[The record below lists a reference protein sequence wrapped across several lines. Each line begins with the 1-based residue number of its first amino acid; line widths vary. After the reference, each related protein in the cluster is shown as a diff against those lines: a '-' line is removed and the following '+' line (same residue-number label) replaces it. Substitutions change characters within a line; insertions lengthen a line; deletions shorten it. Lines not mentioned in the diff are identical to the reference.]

1 MQSLQD
7 RVRDA
12 IEEAIHAG
20 KLSPGE
26 KLDERQYAE
35 QFETSRT
42 PVREALLVLAA
53 QGLVTIMP
61 RSGIFVTR
69 ATSAELVAMFE
80 ALAEMEGVVT
90 RLAAQRMTSVDK
102 KALGDALLEGGKY
115 AESADTGGYVDA
127 NARFHNVLYV
137 AASNPYL
144 TEQIRSLR
152 RRLALYWRNRGLIS
166 ANRVA
171 SSHDEHDDVVRA
183 VLSGNP
189 DAAAAAMRAH
199 ITAGGRAVTDL
210 VLQARSHE

>member
-1 MQSLQD
+1 
-7 RVRDA
+7 
-12 IEEAIHAG
+12 
-20 KLSPGE
+20 
-26 KLDERQYAE
+26 
-35 QFETSRT
+35 
-42 PVREALLVLAA
+42 
-53 QGLVTIMP
+53 
-61 RSGIFVTR
+61 
-69 ATSAELVAMFE
+69 
-80 ALAEMEGVVT
+80 
-90 RLAAQRMTSVDK
+90 MTNADK
-102 KALGDALLEGGKY
+102 KALSDALIEGGKY
-115 AESADTGGYVDA
+115 AANDDTSGYVDA
-127 NARFHNVLYV
+127 NARFHNVLYI

>member
-26 KLDERQYAE
+26 KLDERLYAE

-80 ALAEMEGVVT
+80 ALAEMEGVVA
-90 RLAAQRMTSVDK
+90 RLATQRMTNADK
-102 KALGDALLEGGKY
+102 KALSDALLEGGKY
-115 AESADTGGYVDA
+115 AVNNDTGGYVDA
-127 NARFHNVLYV
+127 NERFHNVLYI

-199 ITAGGRAVTDL
+199 ITAGGQAVTDL